1 MEQVLYI
8 IASLVLFAFAMYAQ
22 TKVKSSFARYSRVRA
37 SSGLTGAQAA
47 MEMLRRAGV
56 TNVRIERVPGEL
68 SDHYDPR
75 TRVIRLSEPVYDQM
89 SVSALGVA
97 CHEAGHAL
105 QHAKNYAP
113 LVIRN
118 MAVPAAN
125 FGSTGG
131 ILILMAGL
139 ALSAFTNGSPLGW
152 GIAIFGLVAF
162 GVTVLFQLVN
172 LPVEYDAS
180 ARAKKVLVETGMVS
194 RGAEQKGLDEVL
206 DAAALTYLA
215 ATLSAVVTF
224 LYYAFIVFS
233 HLNSNRR

>member
-1 MEQVLYI
+1 MFLVYI
-8 IASLVLFAFAMYAQ
+8 VASLVLFGFAMYAQ

-56 TNVRIERVPGEL
+56 TNVRVERVPGEL

-75 TRVIRLSEPVYDQM
+75 TRVIRLSEPVFDQT
-89 SVSALGVA
+89 SVAALGVA

-105 QHAKNYAP
+105 QHANQYAP
-113 LVIRN
+113 LMIRN

-131 ILILMAGL
+131 ILIIMAGL
-139 ALSAFTNGSPLGW
+139 ALSAFTGNQPLGL

-162 GVTVLFQLVN
+162 GATVAFQLVN

-233 HLNSNRR
+233 QMNNRR